1 MSFLTNQF
9 GPMSGVCTKVFLKK
23 VFLLEV
29 LSYSLQLFWTKLSY
43 FSDTSTDREIKD
55 STEELQFPHLVGGK
69 ETTLTWLRNERL
81 QACKEWPYRSLFI
94 RSGIIRKVLL
104 HSCLESSC
112 AQAAPE
118 HNWLCCCH
126 RRMWWLSLSERC
138 PLQSG
143 LLLPHEVKSL
153 PYPLQIHAWYLYS
166 DKH

>member
-1 MSFLTNQF
+1 MKWVYVLNLKEQIQLELFSGTVMSFLTNQF

-126 RRMWWLSLSERC
+126 SNS
-138 PLQSG
+138 
-143 LLLPHEVKSL
+143 V
-153 PYPLQIHAWYLYS
+153 AVVTVT
-166 DKH
+166 